1 MAGAA
6 PPDAAALDASST
18 LIMGSAAPLP
28 QVKMMMESPVNPYVH
43 MGNDL
48 AGKDYADGVKYFTNI
63 FPDKAK
69 LHIMGAADDQ
79 VVGTL
84 EVRGLSLCSC
94 QTWHLAGL
102 APAC

>member
-1 MAGAA
+1 MHGVQPWPELHPSLTGAA
-6 PPDAAALDASST
+6 VA
-18 LIMGSAAPLP
+18 LP

-63 FPDKAK
+63 FPDEAK

-84 EVRGLSLCSC
+84 EVRGPLPSLAS
-94 QTWHLAGL
+94 AGPL
-102 APAC
+102 PACSSSDVLPIA